1 MNSGFTVNRF
11 AVFTVGR
18 PSLDQFVLLSLMLH
32 VLVILLFGDTTGSGA
47 RRGEKMWGALTVTV
61 QSLLPE
67 RNAELKSDA
76 EKAVLQRPATGIQSA
91 PAAPK
96 TNFSASDSPASASAQ
111 PLVPADEMI
120 TPVAPPSFEMPPLIA
135 KEIDKPVT
143 EFVVPKASLDRAA
156 SPSKPT
162 PLNPPIAPVPRE
174 TPPVITT
181 PEPVAPSKIERVLA
195 TPIPLFSPLEPVPR
209 EEVVSTPA
217 PALPAP
223 APPTRQ
229 VEPLPKTEQEIVKP
243 VVAAPEPKPRE
254 VIQPPTPTVPV
265 APVTPIATPK
275 PEPERVQTIAPPAE
289 VKPREIPAAA
299 PPAPAPAAPSAP
311 QPAEAAKTPQIERE
325 VATPTTS
332 PAATKAAPTRAPT
345 ATPGAPS
352 ASNAD
357 SDLVKPRGD
366 AIAPS
371 NITTAPGKTPGIDLD
386 AVRRRAREI
395 GGSGPRTVFP
405 FPVAPQPVPK
415 TKVQEAFDKA
425 LKKNDC
431 RDAYADMGLAAVV
444 PLVLSAVREDG
455 CRW

>member
-1 MNSGFTVNRF
+1 MQSGFTLNRSSL
-11 AVFTVGR
+11 FTVER
-18 PSLDQFVLLSLMLH
+18 PTLDQFVLLSLMLH
-32 VLVILLFGDTTGSGA
+32 VLVIVLFGDTVGGGA
-47 RRGEKMWGALTVTV
+47 RRGEKLWGALTVTV

-76 EKAVLQRPATGIQSA
+76 ERAVLQRPAPGARSA
-91 PAAPK
+91 PDAPK
-96 TNFSASDSPASASAQ
+96 TNTSARDTPTPTEPVPPAEEPMTSM
-111 PLVPADEMI
+111 P
-120 TPVAPPSFEMPPLIA
+120 PPSLEMPPLIA
-135 KEIDKPVT
+135 IEVENPVT
-143 EFVVPKASLDRAA
+143 EFVVPKASRDRAA
-156 SPSKPT
+156 SPSTPT

-174 TPPVITT
+174 TPPVIAT
-181 PEPVAPSKIERVLA
+181 PEPITPPKIERVLA
-195 TPIPLFSPLEPVPR
+195 TPIPLVPPVEPAPR
-209 EEVVSTPA
+209 EEAISAPA

-229 VEPLPKTEQEIVKP
+229 VEPLAKIEEEIVKP
-243 VVAAPEPKPRE
+243 VVAAPEPRPRE
-254 VIQPPTPTVPV
+254 VIQPPTPTVPA
-265 APVTPIATPK
+265 APVTPIATPR
-275 PEPERVQTIAPPAE
+275 PQPERLQTIAPPAE
-289 VKPREIPAAA
+289 VKPREIPAAV

-357 SDLVKPRGD
+357 SDLAKPRGD

-371 NITTAPGKTPGIDLD
+371 INTPAPGKAPGIDLD

-444 PLVLSAVREDG
+444 PLVLSAVREEG

>member
-32 VLVILLFGDTTGSGA
+32 VLVILLFGDTTGVGA

-67 RNAELKSDA
+67 RDAELKSDA

-120 TPVAPPSFEMPPLIA
+120 TPVPPPSFEMPPLIA
-135 KEIDKPVT
+135 KEVDKPVT

-156 SPSKPT
+156 SPSTPT
-162 PLNPPIAPVPRE
+162 PLSPPIAPVPRE
-174 TPPVITT
+174 TPPVIIT
-181 PEPVAPSKIERVLA
+181 PEPVAPPKIERVLA
-195 TPIPLFSPLEPVPR
+195 TPIPLVPPLEPAPR
-209 EEVVSTPA
+209 EEAISAPV
-217 PALPAP
+217 PALPTP

-229 VEPLPKTEQEIVKP
+229 VEPLPKIEREIVKP

-254 VIQPPTPTVPV
+254 VIRPPAPTVPV

-275 PEPERVQTIAPPAE
+275 PEPEVVQAIAPPAE
-289 VKPREIPAAA
+289 LKPREIPATVTS
-299 PPAPAPAAPSAP
+299 APAPAAPSAP
-311 QPAEAAKTPQIERE
+311 QPAEAARTPQIERE
-325 VATPTTS
+325 AATPIVP
-332 PAATKAAPTRAPT
+332 PATTKAAPTRAP
-345 ATPGAPS
+345 AAAPGAPS
-352 ASNAD
+352 TSHAD

-371 NITTAPGKTPGIDLD
+371 ITTTAPGKTPGIDLD

-431 RDAYADMGLAAVV
+431 RDAYADLGLAAVV
-444 PLVLSAVREDG
+444 PLVLSAVREEG

>member
-1 MNSGFTVNRF
+1 MNSGFTFNRF
-11 AVFTVGR
+11 AVFTVER

-32 VLVILLFGDTTGSGA
+32 VLVIVLFGDTIGGGA
-47 RRGEKMWGALTVTV
+47 RKGEKLWGALTVTV
-61 QSLLPE
+61 QSLLPD

-76 EKAVLQRPATGIQSA
+76 EKTVLQRPAPGARSA
-91 PAAPK
+91 PYAPK
-96 TNFSASDSPASASAQ
+96 TNASARDTPTPAEPVPPVEEPMTPIPAS
-111 PLVPADEMI
+111 
-120 TPVAPPSFEMPPLIA
+120 SFEMPPVIA
-135 KEIDKPVT
+135 KEVDKPVT
-143 EFVVPKASLDRAA
+143 EFVVPKASLDRAP
-156 SPSKPT
+156 SPSTPT
-162 PLNPPIAPVPRE
+162 PVSPPIASVPRE
-174 TPPVITT
+174 TPRVVTT
-181 PEPVAPSKIERVLA
+181 PEPVAPPKIERELA
-195 TPIPLFSPLEPVPR
+195 TPIPLVRPVELTPR
-209 EEVVSTPA
+209 EEAVTTP
-217 PALPAP
+217 LPKLEIP
-223 APPTRQ
+223 APPPQRP
-229 VEPLPKTEQEIVKP
+229 EPLPPKIEREIVKS

-265 APVTPIATPK
+265 APITPIATPK

-289 VKPREIPAAA
+289 VKQREISAAV

-311 QPAEAAKTPQIERE
+311 RPAEAAKTPQIERDA
-325 VATPTTS
+325 ATPIAP

-352 ASNAD
+352 TSNAD

-371 NITTAPGKTPGIDLD
+371 ITTTAPGKTPGIDLD

-405 FPVAPQPVPK
+405 FPVVPQPVPK

-425 LKKNDC
+425 LKKKDC
-431 RDAYADMGLAAVV
+431 RDAYADLGLAAVV